1 MQSSQSDFMLFMHLS
16 GDFVCRAGEVGHEMY
31 IVNRGKL
38 EVLSEEGDVVLCVLQ
53 PGSYFGEISILDL
66 GGRHGNRRTAS
77 VRSIGYSDLFR
88 LSKKDLVIVFEDY
101 PEVKGKIEA
110 NARQKL
116 ELDRKRTLSTK
127 KKRPVIE
134 VRRGSQKNTEELTM
148 QLEMLRKSNAELAQE
163 LFHIKSVYNERISNL
178 ELALG
183 TLLSKRKTSNY
194 RM

>member
-1 MQSSQSDFMLFMHLS
+1 MQSSQPDFMLFMHLS